1 MKRYMTQDGEL
12 IVSRIAKDAAMVI
25 AFVVGLSMI
34 SSLWPFYSVPTGS
47 RGVVTQFGAIKGI
60 ENEGLVILP
69 PWQKLA
75 LFNIRSEAAAI
86 QNAEGST
93 ADTQPVHVSMTV
105 RYSISTNK
113 VGEVYEKYSHDGD
126 LSSYVQTATQEIFK
140 AVTAHY
146 IATDLIAKR
155 SQVSA
160 EIGTALRTKLDLYGA
175 QVINIDMTNFSFSD
189 SYMKAIN
196 EKVTQEQLRLGA
208 ENKLKTVEAEQKQK
222 VAVAEAEAS
231 ALKAQSDGQAYAQ
244 LKIATAQADALKVQN
259 AALQQSKEVLELRR
273 IEVDKIKAE
282 RWDGALPQAIYAGA
296 PIPFL
301 QMDRPAHVQ
310 RTEEGEKKK

>member
-1 MKRYMTQDGEL
+1 MKRYMSQDGEL
-12 IVSRIAKDAAMVI
+12 IVTRILKDSAWLLLLI
-25 AFVVGLSMI
+25 VVLS
-34 SSLWPFYSVPTGS
+34 SASALWPFHSVPTGS

-75 LFNIRSEAAAI
+75 LFSIRSEAADI
-86 QNAEGST
+86 KGAEGST
-93 ADTQPVHVSMTV
+93 ADTQPVRVSMTV
-105 RYSISTNK
+105 RYSINTNK
-113 VGEVYEKYSHDGD
+113 VSEVYEKYSHDGD

-140 AVTAHY
+140 SVTARY
-146 IATDLIAKR
+146 TAPDLIAKR
-155 SQVSA
+155 QLVSND
-160 EIGTALRTKLDLYGA
+160 IGSALRAKLELYGA

-189 SYMKAIN
+189 SYMHAIN

-222 VAVAEAEAS
+222 VAVAEAEAN

-259 AALQQSKEVLELRR
+259 AALQQNKEVLELRR
-273 IEVDKIKAE
+273 IEVEKIKAE

-301 QMDRPAHVQ
+301 QMDKPHLQ
-310 RTEEGEKKK
+310 RNEEGVRQK